1 MSRVD
6 PSWDLYRS
14 FLAVLQTCSLSGGA
28 RRLGLTQPTLARHIG
43 ELEEALGLE
52 LFVRSPRGLSATEA
66 ALALRPYAEALSSTA
81 GALLRAAS
89 GVGEAIAGTVRV
101 TASEV
106 VGVEVL
112 PPILAALRAQHPAL
126 EIELVASNVVEDLLR
141 RDADIAVRMVAPEQE
156 ALLVKRLG
164 TISLGLH
171 AHRRYLDRQGV
182 PRRLEDLHDHSVI
195 GFDHPTPAIRALMA
209 QVPGFEKVRFAL
221 RVDNDLA
228 QLAAIRAGFGLGVC
242 QVAVARRDPQ
252 LARVLPTVFDLKLG
266 TWLVM
271 HENLRTTPRCRV
283 VFEGLAHGLRGHLDA
298 ASHRA

>member
-1 MSRVD
+1 MSQLA

-14 FLAVLQTCSLSGGA
+14 FLAVLETSSLSGAA
-28 RRLGLTQPTLARHIG
+28 RLLGLTQPTLARHIG
-43 ELEEALGLE
+43 ELEEALGFE

-66 ALALRPYAEALSSTA
+66 ALALRPHAEAVSSAA

-89 GVGEAIAGTVRV
+89 GVGKTIAGTVRV

-106 VGVEVL
+106 MSAEAL
-112 PPILAALRAQHPAL
+112 PPILAALRAKHPAL
-126 EIELVASNVVEDLLR
+126 EIELVASNTVEDLLR
-141 RDADIAVRMVAPEQE
+141 RDADIAVRNAVPKQE

-164 TISLGLH
+164 TITLGLH
-171 AHRRYLDRQGV
+171 AHRRYLDREGV
-182 PRRLEDLHDHSVI
+182 PRRLEDLHRHSVI
-195 GFDHPTPAIRALMA
+195 GFDRLTPALREILSRL
-209 QVPGFEKVRFAL
+209 PGFERVRFAL

-252 LARVLPTVFDLKLG
+252 LVRVLPTVVDLKLG

-283 VFEGLAHGLRGHLDA
+283 VFEGLASGLRGHLDA
-298 ASHRA
+298 AE

>member
-1 MSRVD
+1 MNRVD

-28 RRLGLTQPTLARHIG
+28 RMLGLTQPTLARHIG
-43 ELEEALGLE
+43 QLEEQLGLE

-66 ALALRPYAEALSSTA
+66 ALALRPHAEALASTA
-81 GALLRAAS
+81 AALLRAAS
-89 GVGEAIAGTVRV
+89 GVGKSIAGTVRV

-106 VGVEVL
+106 VAAEVL
-112 PPILAALRAQHPAL
+112 PPILAALRADHPGL
-126 EIELVASNVVEDLLR
+126 EIELVASNTVEDLLR
-141 RDADIAVRMVAPEQE
+141 RDADIAVRMAVSAQE

-164 TISLGLH
+164 TITLGLH

-182 PRRLEDLHDHSVI
+182 PRRLEELHDHSVI
-195 GFDHPTPAIRALMA
+195 GFDRPTPAIRGLLA
-209 QVPGFEKVRFAL
+209 QVPGFERVRFAL

-252 LARVLPTVFDLKLG
+252 LVRVLPTAIDLKLA

-271 HENLRTTPRCRV
+271 HENLRTTARCRV
-283 VFEGLAHGLRGHLDA
+283 VFEGLAKGLRGHLDGG
-298 ASHRA
+298 HRA